1 MNVRNL
7 IPWGKNPGNLL
18 PWRKNRGELRRM
30 DDDARPFFALH
41 REMNRVFDDFLRDF
55 DAPRRAGPAWPS
67 IEVSETGDEVK
78 VVAEV
83 PGLDKRDVEL
93 SLHDGVLTLR
103 GEKKLERNGSLYSER
118 WEGAFE
124 RIIPVGVDVDPGK
137 VDASFRNG
145 VLTVRLPKKPEAR
158 REVKRI
164 AIN

>member
-7 IPWGKNPGNLL
+7 I

-30 DDDARPFFALH
+30 DEEARPFFALH

-55 DAPRRAGPAWPS
+55 DGSRRVGSAWPS

-124 RIIPVGVDVDPGK
+124 RIIPVGVDVDPNK

-145 VLTVRLPKKPEAR
+145 VLTVRLSKKPEAR